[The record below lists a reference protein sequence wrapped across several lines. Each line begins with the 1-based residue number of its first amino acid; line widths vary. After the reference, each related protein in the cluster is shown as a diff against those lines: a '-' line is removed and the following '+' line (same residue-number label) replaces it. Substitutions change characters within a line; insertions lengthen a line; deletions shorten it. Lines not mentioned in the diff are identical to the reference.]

1 MLRSAPQMSQMQP
14 ESLPDGCL
22 LWKITGTPEIWNHH
36 QPLVFDD
43 LEMGLFACR
52 LRKHFVK

>member
-14 ESLPDGCL
+14 ESLPDCCL
-22 LWKITGTPEIWNHH
+22 LWEIAGTPEIWSHH
-36 QPLVFDD
+36 QLLVFDD
-43 LEMGLFACR
+43 LEMGLFAWR